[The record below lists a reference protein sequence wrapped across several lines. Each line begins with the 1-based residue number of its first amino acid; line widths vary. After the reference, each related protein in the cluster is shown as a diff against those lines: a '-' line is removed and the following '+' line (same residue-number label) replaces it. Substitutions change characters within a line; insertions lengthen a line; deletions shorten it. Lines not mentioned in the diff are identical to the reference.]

1 MVSYIKFLLMIN
13 LVKTILMVVDEVMV
27 NNGHDQYCL
36 REMATWWGLLTTT
49 TTTTWRSIAQ
59 SMEIL

>member
-1 MVSYIKFLLMIN
+1 MIN